1 MSLDLKVVS
10 NAGPFM
16 VLAKLNLL
24 YLLKGLY
31 GRVYF
36 SNSVYDE
43 LVTEGIQ
50 QGYQD
55 AYTFRWFHA
64 KNKGQ
69 RRLLRRVQKTHPCS
83 QRHALMSLRGGRQ
96 ADEAIPP
103 PAGEEIASLRSQR
116 QTGGGDCFSGCKN
129 KRTRARKDIG

>member
-10 NAGPFM
+10 NAGPLM

-69 RRLLRRVQKTHPCS
+69 RRLLRRVQKNAP
-83 QRHALMSLRGGRQ
+83 ALAKTPFNVFARRPPGRRSN
-96 ADEAIPP
+96 PP

-116 QTGGGDCFSGCKN
+116 QTGGGD
-129 KRTRARKDIG
+129 